1 MSPRDDN
8 NLKVLPPSASSS
20 FLSTLSEG
28 GGDDEESVTIIGF
41 GSLLSEKSS
50 RLTFPNLTNFRL
62 GRVNNY
68 RRVFGH
74 PTSIFFRR
82 GIANKETLEMS
93 SLAVEP
99 ADGHSFLA
107 SVFQVP
113 KAEMMEGSEP
123 GRAFLER
130 EEEFDIVRAPFVFV
144 DSNMESTGI
153 ICTRSTDEEF
163 VRKWG
168 QGRFDEHYRKYGIK
182 SIWTWQPDSGLRPC
196 GVYLRHC
203 VLASMSLGRDC
214 YDSFLDDTYL
224 VDRRTT
230 VREYLAKYPH
240 ILELEPPADLADR
253 YSG

>member
-1 MSPRDDN
+1 MSPRDDIQ
-8 NLKVLPPSASSS
+8 KVLASASSS
-20 FLSTLSEG
+20 FLSTISG
-28 GGDDEESVTIIGF
+28 GGGGSDDDEFVTIIGF
-41 GSLLSEKSS
+41 GSLLSERSS

-62 GRVNNY
+62 GRVDNY

-93 SLAVEP
+93 SLAAEP
-99 ADGHSFLA
+99 ADGCSFLA
-107 SVFQVP
+107 SIFQVP
-113 KAEMMEGSEP
+113 KAEIVDGSEP
-123 GRAFLER
+123 GRAYLER
-130 EEEFDIVRAPFVFV
+130 EEEFDLVRAPFTNVANTV
-144 DSNMESTGI
+144 ESTGI
-153 ICTRSTDEEF
+153 LCTRSTDEEF

-168 QGRFDEHYRKYGIK
+168 QDRFDEHYRKYGIE

-196 GVYLRHC
+196 AVYLRHC
-203 VLASMSLGRDC
+203 VLASMSLGKDC

-230 VREYLAKYPH
+230 IREYLAKYPH
-240 ILELEPPADLADR
+240 ILELDPPADLAER